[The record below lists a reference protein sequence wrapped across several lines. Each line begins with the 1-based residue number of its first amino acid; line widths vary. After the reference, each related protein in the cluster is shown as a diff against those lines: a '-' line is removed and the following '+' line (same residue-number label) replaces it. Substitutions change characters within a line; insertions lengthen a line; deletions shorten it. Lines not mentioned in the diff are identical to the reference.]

1 MCENL
6 GSTTQTGRVKTQESR
21 RAVDSDPRHTGGHQ
35 TGGYPRETD
44 TLIQKQ
50 TLMFYNKFSSD
61 SPHPL
66 LQVGVSWA
74 QPETPMARKA
84 HCPEQH
90 PSGLQGWVTKLRVPK
105 GVTRK
110 KESPSFPALTC
121 FFPFSFF
128 PRSTYCGR
136 RGKRGNHFFFL
147 AKPATCR
154 ILVP

>member
-21 RAVDSDPRHTGGHQ
+21 RAVDGDPRHTGGHH

-44 TLIQKQ
+44 TLIQKL

-66 LQVGVSWA
+66 LQVGVSWV

-84 HCPEQH
+84 HCPKQP
-90 PSGLQGWVTKLRVPK
+90 PSGPAAPLAAGLGDQTQGPQR
-105 GVTRK
+105 
-110 KESPSFPALTC
+110 C
-121 FFPFSFF
+121 D
-128 PRSTYCGR
+128 
-136 RGKRGNHFFFL
+136 
-147 AKPATCR
+147 
-154 ILVP
+154 